1 MIRRRKLISMKTYL
15 KYCLNNHL
23 GYFFSLAYFVLQCLG
38 PDVPSSY
45 LVSTV
50 TPQRPTDPK
59 TDKDADNNKG
69 GDAKEI
75 KTALKLVHVLDLN
88 NDTKQNVN
96 ALAWPN
102 IEIDENVTLP
112 NGRKV
117 RTKLYLPPELRKN
130 EITKYPMVVHV

>member
-1 MIRRRKLISMKTYL
+1 M
-15 KYCLNNHL
+15 
-23 GYFFSLAYFVLQCLG
+23 LQCLG

-45 LVSTV
+45 LVSTI
-50 TPQRPTDPK
+50 TSQQPTDPK

-69 GDAKEI
+69 GDAKDI
-75 KTALKLVHVLDLN
+75 KNAVKLVHVLDLN
-88 NDTKQNVN
+88 NDTKENVN